1 MKWIALLTALIFLCS
16 SAYAAEFKS
25 YKIVAEIEGGT
36 VNKDFVITLFNDAE
50 VELKAAT
57 ISAPLDSEI
66 IFVRDSY
73 GDLPYKIFRERNIK
87 IIFNFTTP
95 LKPKE
100 ERLLLVKLSTK
111 SLVTKKE
118 DYFEYLL
125 VFTPKQDIADFEH
138 VLKLP
143 NDAKLYSPGG
153 GFQMVIPEAEL
164 SRQYPTPTLVWKA
177 QLKQNNPEVFLVRYK
192 TEEGDALRKIG
203 FSLAL
208 IVFAGILFFGLSRAR
223 GKYQKRRTLESL
235 KILNE
240 RERRVLEEVVSSEGI
255 KQYELLAKLEYTKSS
270 LSKILA
276 RLEARGLIRKKKIGK
291 VNRWYAGERLG

>member
-25 YKIVAEIEGGT
+25 YKIVAEVEGDT

-50 VELKAAT
+50 IELKAAT

-143 NDAKLYSPGG
+143 KDAKLYSPGG

-164 SRQYPTPTLVWKA
+164 SKQYPTPTLVWKA

-208 IVFAGILFFGLSRAR
+208 ILVAGVLLFSLGKAKE
-223 GKYQKRRTLESL
+223 KYQKRRTLESL

-240 RERRVLEEVVSSEGI
+240 RERRVLEEIISSEGI

-291 VNRWYAGERLG
+291 VNRWYAGERL